1 MYQSRYIKDKLPTGD
16 VLTLAELLGIK
27 SLDTESFE
35 NEPRWRRLEILSEL
49 KNLKSELSEHW
60 ES

>member
-1 MYQSRYIKDKLPTGD
+1 MYQSRYIKDKLPTGE

-35 NEPRWRRLEILSEL
+35 NEPRWRRLEILHEL
-49 KNLKSELSEHW
+49 KSLKSELSEHW
-60 ES
+60 EQ